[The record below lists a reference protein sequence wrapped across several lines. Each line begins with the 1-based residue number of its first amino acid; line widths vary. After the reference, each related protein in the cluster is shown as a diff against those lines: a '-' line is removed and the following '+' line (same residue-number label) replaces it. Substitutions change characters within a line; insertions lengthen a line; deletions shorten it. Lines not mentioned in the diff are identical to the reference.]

1 MVEVAAAISMASA
14 AFNGLKRAMEAGR
27 DAEDMIE
34 YFGKFFDAK
43 DQIAEAGL
51 SSKNA
56 SMASK
61 LFSGGS
67 VEAQALEITAAKHKA
82 AQMEKELREYLLY
95 TGQSAFYED
104 MLRER
109 RNIRQARIMEAKR
122 RAEKRK
128 FILDSILIFCALAA
142 SGVII
147 GGLIAIISSAG

>member
-27 DAEDMIE
+27 DAEDMID

-43 DQIAEAGL
+43 DQITEA
-51 SSKNA
+51 SMQAKNA
-56 SMASK
+56 PLASK
-61 LFSGGS
+61 IFSGNS
-67 VEAQALEITAAKHKA
+67 VEAQALQVTAAKHKA

-109 RNIRQARIMEAKR
+109 RNIRQARMLQAKR
-122 RAEKRK
+122 KAEKKK
-128 FILDSILIFCALAA
+128 FIMDCILVGVA
-142 SGVII
+142 S
-147 GGLIAIISSAG
+147 IISVVIVVATITFIVS